1 MTPVISI
8 ILSTYNQPDW
18 LEKALWG
25 YASQQDRDFEIVIA
39 DDGSGPATRERIQQM
54 QSRTGLRI
62 QHVWHPDRGFQKCAI
77 LNRAIVAARGNYLIF
92 SDGDCVPRADFVAVH
107 RSLAQ
112 RGRFLSGG
120 YTKLSES
127 LSHALTREDVVTGRA
142 FEPQWLAAGG
152 LSSPPWAKH
161 VARGWFARWLDFLTT
176 TKPSWNGHNASA
188 WKDDLVRVNGFDERM
203 QYGGEDRELGER
215 LIHLGL
221 RPRQIRHRAV
231 VLHLEHQRDYVTAE
245 AWARNRVIWRET
257 RRRRATWT
265 DFGIVRPREEAAPA
279 ATVAANPSP
288 TAAG

>member
-152 LSSPPWAKH
+152 WRIEFAA
-161 VARGWFARWLDFLTT
+161 VGQARGPW
-176 TKPSWNGHNASA
+176 
-188 WKDDLVRVNGFDERM
+188 LVRPLAGFPDHH
-203 QYGGEDRELGER
+203 Q
-215 LIHLGL
+215 
-221 RPRQIRHRAV
+221 AV
-231 VLHLEHQRDYVTAE
+231 VERAQRLGME
-245 AWARNRVIWRET
+245 
-257 RRRRATWT
+257 
-265 DFGIVRPREEAAPA
+265 G
-279 ATVAANPSP
+279 
-288 TAAG
+288 